1 MRRVFKLV
9 LFVIITIIMHTNV
22 SVSRPNPGSYVPPAF
37 QASLNKG
44 YVPPSAPNPKIP
56 APAASATTGRAEPTP
71 P

>member
-1 MRRVFKLV
+1 MRRVLIKLV
-9 LFVIITIIMHTNV
+9 LFVIITIIMHINV

-44 YVPPSAPNPKIP
+44 DVPPSAPNPKTP
-56 APAASATTGRAEPTP
+56 ASAPTGRAKPTP

>member
-9 LFVIITIIMHTNV
+9 LFVIITIIMHKNV

-37 QASLNKG
+37 QASLRG
-44 YVPPSAPNPKIP
+44 YVPPSAPNPKVP
-56 APAASATTGRAEPTP
+56 ALEASATSGRAEPTP